1 VCGRYTLAGPDPSV
15 LRGRFPLGESVQIER
30 RYNVAPGDDV
40 VGVIR
45 RREHE
50 PEGTLLRWGL
60 VPHWAKDPK
69 VGYRT
74 INARAESLDER
85 PAFRRAFE
93 RHRCLIVAD
102 GFYEWRK
109 LDDSPRP
116 PKQPYWVS
124 LPDGE
129 PFAFAG
135 LWAGWRTPE
144 DTWLRS
150 CAIVTTKPNETLEP
164 IHDRMP
170 VILPAGAEAA
180 WLDPAGDPD
189 ELRGLLRPLPDDLTA
204 VRAVGNAVND
214 ARYDGPACLEAPA
227 GDRPADPAARL
238 F

>member
-15 LRGRFPLGESVQIER
+15 LRARFPVGESLRIDR
-30 RYNVAPGDDV
+30 RYNVAPGDEV

-45 RREHE
+45 RREQAA
-50 PEGTLLRWGL
+50 EGALMRWGL
-60 VPHWAKDPK
+60 VPHWSKDPK

-74 INARAESLDER
+74 INARAESIDER

-102 GFYEWRK
+102 GFYEWQR
-109 LDDSPRP
+109 LEDSPRP
-116 PKQPYWVS
+116 AKQAYRVT
-124 LPDGE
+124 LPDGQ

-135 LWAGWRTPE
+135 LWAAWRTPE

-150 CAIVTTKPNETLEP
+150 CTIVTTVPNETLAP

-170 VILPAGAEAA
+170 VILPAEAEAA

-189 ELRGLLRPLPDDLTA
+189 ELRGLLRPLPDERTVLH
-204 VRAVGNAVND
+204 AVGDAVND
-214 ARYDGPACLEAPA
+214 ANYDGPACLDPPA
-227 GDRPADPAARL
+227 RERPASPAARL

>member
-15 LRGRFPLGESVQIER
+15 LRGRFPLGESVNIER

-40 VGVIR
+40 LGVIR
-45 RREHE
+45 RREHD

-74 INARAESLDER
+74 INARAESLAER

-102 GFYEWRK
+102 GFYEWEK

-116 PKQPYWVS
+116 PKQPYWIS
-124 LPDGE
+124 LADGE

-135 LWAGWRTPE
+135 LWAAWKTPA
-144 DTWLRS
+144 DDWLRS
-150 CAIVTTKPNETLEP
+150 CTIITTVANDALAP

-170 VILPAGAEAA
+170 VILPAGAETA
-180 WLDPAGDPD
+180 WLDPGSDPE
-189 ELRGLLRPLPDDLTA
+189 ELRPLLRPLPDERTA
-204 VRAVGNAVND
+204 IRAVGDAVND
-214 ARYDGPACLEAPA
+214 AHYDGPACLEPPA
-227 GDRPADPAARL
+227 GDRSRGAAARL

>member
-1 VCGRYTLAGPDPSV
+1 MCGRYTLAGPDPSV
-15 LRGRFPLGESVQIER
+15 LRARFPLGESVEIER
-30 RYNVAPGDDV
+30 RFNVAPGDDV

-85 PAFRRAFE
+85 PAFKRAFE

-116 PKQPYWVS
+116 PKQPYWIRLAS
-124 LPDGE
+124 GE

-144 DTWLRS
+144 DTWLR
-150 CAIVTTKPNETLEP
+150 
-164 IHDRMP
+164 
-170 VILPAGAEAA
+170 
-180 WLDPAGDPD
+180 
-189 ELRGLLRPLPDDLTA
+189 
-204 VRAVGNAVND
+204 
-214 ARYDGPACLEAPA
+214 
-227 GDRPADPAARL
+227 
-238 F
+238 

>member
-15 LRGRFPLGESVQIER
+15 LRARFPLGEEVKIER

-40 VGVIR
+40 VGVIQ
-45 RREHE
+45 RREHAAA
-50 PEGTLLRWGL
+50 GTLLRWGL

-74 INARAESLDER
+74 INARAESLDDR

-93 RHRCLIVAD
+93 RHRCLIIAD
-102 GFYEWRK
+102 GFYEWQK

-124 LPDGE
+124 LPDDE

-135 LWAGWRTPE
+135 LWAAWRTPDE
-144 DTWLRS
+144 QWLRS
-150 CAIVTTKPNETLEP
+150 CTIVTTAPNETLTP

-170 VILPAGAEAA
+170 VILPAAAEAA
-180 WLDPAGDPD
+180 WLDPASDPD
-189 ELRGLLRPLPDDLTA
+189 ELRALLRPLPDEHTVL
-204 VRAVGNAVND
+204 RAVGDAVND
-214 ARYDGPACLEAPA
+214 ANYDGPACLEPPA

>member
-1 VCGRYTLAGPDPSV
+1 MCGRYTLAGPDPSV
-15 LRGRFPLGESVQIER
+15 LRARFPLGESVEIDR

-50 PEGTLLRWGL
+50 PEGARLRWGL

-85 PAFRRAFE
+85 PAFKRAFE

-116 PKQPYWVS
+116 PKQPYWIS
-124 LPDGE
+124 LPGGE

-135 LWAGWRTPE
+135 LWAAWRTPE

-150 CAIVTTKPNETLEP
+150 CTIVTSAANEVLEP

-170 VILPAGAEAA
+170 VILPPEAWPVWLGETDAPAEELLAT
-180 WLDPAGDPD
+180 LVPYPAERMRVYPIGP
-189 ELRGLLRPLPDDLTA
+189 
-204 VRAVGNAVND
+204 AVGNVRND
-214 ARYDGPACLEAPA
+214 EPGVLEPLVETE
-227 GDRPADPAARL
+227 RQP
-238 F
+238 